1 MRATVPSS
9 TPAIIIQS
17 ASTILSKVLSL
28 PVSEK
33 PSVRAETFSLF
44 VQTHRRARGISVDAT
59 SAFGFVPSDKEPM
72 TDQELSAAGEAASD
86 EYMNNLVENI
96 SDSWH
101 MSVVLAEKWPANAVK
116 IQQKAF
122 QLAVDLSGSDSPNK
136 KLVRQCM
143 AAAVNAINQE
153 STPIWKRTFVA
164 YCAETDVLVILSR
177 NSAVIDWLS
186 VILDYDPK
194 SGSLTLSFVE
204 EFYRIAKDFNVNP
217 VARALKSVLTPSLS
231 DKVQSEN
238 KNFVLHLGP
247 VDGRSQV
254 GVFWRQNERFVSNN
268 TLCNEMF
275 RRLAATYGQ
284 DGVVLDELSQEA
296 FSTALLKAHRQ
307 FSFSQNGTSHA
318 MKGIEPVTSVQD
330 KFQSTESNLEYQS
343 MRVLL
348 GNQAEWV
355 DCTSL
360 WEIDLASNGSSARFK
375 RLIKPSAEDRK
386 GNAGWYLLL
395 ADLTEAAQ
403 ALVEAQAKILI
414 MPISDFDIYE

>member
-1 MRATVPSS
+1 
-9 TPAIIIQS
+9 
-17 ASTILSKVLSL
+17 
-28 PVSEK
+28 
-33 PSVRAETFSLF
+33 
-44 VQTHRRARGISVDAT
+44 
-59 SAFGFVPSDKEPM
+59 M